1 MKELIDKQATLDAI
15 EERAK
20 MEVADINHF
29 YLMGFQDAAEV
40 VANMPEVMP
49 GES

>member
-1 MKELIDKQATLDAI
+1 MKGLIDKQATLEAI
-15 EERAK
+15 ERRKDE
-20 MEVADINHF
+20 EVADINIY

-49 GES
+49 GEP